1 MRVRIPSNKYNM
13 GGSWCMIMQNLF
25 DLVFY
30 SHAQSALQISLAT
43 LLGVCVCVCA
53 CVRVC
58 VRACVRA
65 CVRVHSNLLFCDLL

>member
-1 MRVRIPSNKYNM
+1 MCVYLVIIIMWELVYDYV
-13 GGSWCMIMQNLF
+13 IMQNLF

-65 CVRVHSNLLFCDLL
+65 CTF